1 MSELTNFLN
10 LRINLSMLS
19 TNTTTVQDIDF
30 FVEVIILIL
39 NLYQVLDLNIIIF

>member
-1 MSELTNFLN
+1 MSEWTNFLN

-19 TNTTTVQDIDF
+19 TNTTTVQDVDF

>member
-10 LRINLSMLS
+10 LQINLSMLS
-19 TNTTTVQDIDF
+19 TNTTTVQDVDF
-30 FVEVIILIL
+30 FIEVIILTL

>member
-10 LRINLSMLS
+10 LQINLSMLS
-19 TNTTTVQDIDF
+19 TNTTTVQDVDF
-30 FVEVIILIL
+30 FIEVIILIL